1 MNRKTKSGQDGEKK
15 TGVRSPASVVGS
27 GREDEKD
34 SRP

>member
-1 MNRKTKSGQDGEKK
+1 MNSKTKSGQDGEKK
-15 TGVRSPASVVGS
+15 TDVRFPASVVES